1 MNETSSNYGAREY
14 KTECDYEVC
23 VSELSPSAIRGANK
37 LIELSDEV
45 AFESVFN
52 K

>member
-1 MNETSSNYGAREY
+1 MNETSTNYRESEY
-14 KTECDYEVC
+14 KTECDHEVC

-37 LIELSDEV
+37 LIELSNEV

-52 K
+52 V